1 MSWYIKYFEYG
12 GQNISF
18 FIKDDIVLEKYKKI
32 WDVIKIS
39 SKLNFIAY
47 LFMIKD
53 TLKLK

>member
-18 FIKDDIVLEKYKKI
+18 FIKDDIVLEKYKKT